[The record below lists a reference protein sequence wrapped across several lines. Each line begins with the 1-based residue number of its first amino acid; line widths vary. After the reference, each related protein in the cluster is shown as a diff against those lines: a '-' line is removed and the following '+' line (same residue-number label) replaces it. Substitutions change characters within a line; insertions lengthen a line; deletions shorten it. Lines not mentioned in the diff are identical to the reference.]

1 METNAE
7 GYWGEVID
15 ETPSAT
21 SINFDELF
29 KPKAAE
35 CDELKLHPVT
45 SKENV
50 SKE

>member
-7 GYWGEVID
+7 SYWGEVVE
-15 ETPSAT
+15 ETPSM
-21 SINFDELF
+21 SDINFDELF
-29 KPKAAE
+29 KPEAAE
-35 CDELKLHPVT
+35 CDELKLHEVS